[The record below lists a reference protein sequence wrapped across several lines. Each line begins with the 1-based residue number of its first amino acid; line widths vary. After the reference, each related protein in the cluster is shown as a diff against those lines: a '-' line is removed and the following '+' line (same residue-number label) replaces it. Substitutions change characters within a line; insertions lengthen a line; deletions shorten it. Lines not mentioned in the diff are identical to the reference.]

1 MTQNKNDLNRFMKNR
16 FLQVLDS
23 GSGGIHSHAYIIEGV
38 YGVGKT
44 DFALFCASAIL
55 CQNISRPCGSCNP
68 CKKISSLSHPDL
80 HFYGGEGGKPITM
93 REVRE
98 LISSSILLPNDG
110 DKKIYIIKAAHKM
123 RPDTQNALLKIFE
136 EPPESV
142 VIFLLTEKKEALLPT
157 IISRGRLITLT
168 GENDDD
174 ITALLEKKH
183 KTASLEEI
191 QAAVRSAGG
200 SIGQAELFMCKESRE
215 ARKKALELLDLLFK
229 GGKLD
234 FFDKIISA
242 KMTREKLLDLLEL
255 LQRLFIDILE
265 YKYNSHLLTILTE
278 DEAIRY
284 TASITKKAV
293 SNMSEAI
300 MDCRNT
306 IEQSGNINAAA
317 TNLCIRLWTLK
328 G

>member
-1 MTQNKNDLNRFMKNR
+1 
-16 FLQVLDS
+16 
-23 GSGGIHSHAYIIEGV
+23 
-38 YGVGKT
+38 
-44 DFALFCASAIL
+44 
-55 CQNISRPCGSCNP
+55 
-68 CKKISSLSHPDL
+68 
-80 HFYGGEGGKPITM
+80 
-93 REVRE
+93 
-98 LISSSILLPNDG
+98 
-110 DKKIYIIKAAHKM
+110 M

-174 ITALLEKKH
+174 ITTLLEKKH
-183 KTASLEEI
+183 KTASPEEI

-200 SIGQAELFMCKESRE
+200 SIGQAELFMSKESRE

-255 LQRLFIDILE
+255 LQRLFIDILD

-300 MDCRNT
+300 TDCRNT